1 MALILASASPR
12 RQELLQKVTADFLVK
27 PANIDERVRESE
39 TPEAYVERMAFE
51 KANHIRQERQDDVI
65 IGCDTIVVDKGRILG
80 KPLTEAVAM
89 ETLRSLSG
97 GTHLVMTG
105 MCVLFPNEPPIV
117 QTEIVE
123 VTMFDL
129 TEKEITEYVA
139 TKEPL
144 DKAGSYGIQGQ
155 GALLVKRI
163 KGDYYSVMGLPI
175 GQLNQLLKARE
186 LG

>member
-1 MALILASASPR
+1 MSLILASASPR
-12 RQELLQKVTADFLVK
+12 RKELLERVTTDFVIK
-27 PANIDERVRESE
+27 PANIDESVRDLE

-51 KANHIRQERQDDVI
+51 KANHIRQKIKDQVI
-65 IGCDTIVVDKGRILG
+65 LGCDTIVVDKGRILG
-80 KPLTEAVAM
+80 KPLTEKVAM

-105 MCVLFPNEPPIV
+105 MCVLFPDEAPIL

-123 VTMFDL
+123 VEMFDL
-129 TEKEITEYVA
+129 TEKDINDYVA

-155 GALLVKRI
+155 GALLVKKI

-175 GQLNQLLKARE
+175 GQLNQLLKERE
-186 LG
+186 